1 VETVKASTKFHGF
14 PCEHYVTVFS
24 IPRTPRD
31 SVEGNADF
39 NRQTNNKRNVT
50 LGENNEREFRESD
63 PVLFMR

>member
-1 VETVKASTKFHGF
+1 VEIVKASIIFHGF
-14 PCEHYVTVFS
+14 PREKYVTIFS

-63 PVLFMR
+63 PVLFVR